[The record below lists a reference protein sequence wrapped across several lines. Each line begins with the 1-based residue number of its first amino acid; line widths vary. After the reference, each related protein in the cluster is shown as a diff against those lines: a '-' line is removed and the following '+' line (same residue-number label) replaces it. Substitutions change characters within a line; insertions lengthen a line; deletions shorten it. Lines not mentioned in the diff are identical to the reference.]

1 MSSPI
6 HKMMFFILNF
16 KSFICRQAQLRVAP
30 RAALSAAPE
39 PRLRR
44 VSAIRLQSHNARGGG
59 GHFVGS
65 SHPVGEAVSGAG
77 HGRHGSPMMRLGF
90 PSASTG
96 GADQRWEARIIRL
109 AQAWQTSRTRC
120 FGHTGYGSI
129 GEGQPKPHPLSPP
142 LAIGERPCRSGQ
154 GRRRPQN
161 HASIPDP
168 GEARDGRHC
177 RIPLDYLFGRSIRV
191 LDWHGLTEDRR
202 R

>member
-1 MSSPI
+1 
-6 HKMMFFILNF
+6 
-16 KSFICRQAQLRVAP
+16 
-30 RAALSAAPE
+30 LSK
-39 PRLRR
+39 
-44 VSAIRLQSHNARGGG
+44 
-59 GHFVGS
+59 
-65 SHPVGEAVSGAG
+65 AVSE
-77 HGRHGSPMMRLGF
+77 GRSWSPWQAYDGVGLSVRIDWQ
-90 PSASTG
+90 P
-96 GADQRWEARIIRL
+96 DQRWEARIIRL